1 MPKTQQLIS
10 ELLIHTEQWRIKHN
24 MLQYEMAEELGVSK
38 EHYNKVIKHKT
49 LPSIQLLMK
58 IEEICYGER

>member
-1 MPKTQQLIS
+1 MQKTRQLIN
-10 ELLIHTEQWRIKHN
+10 ELLIRAERWRIKHN
-24 MLQYEMAEELGVSK
+24 MLQYEMAEELGVSR

-58 IEEICYGER
+58 IEEICYGEE